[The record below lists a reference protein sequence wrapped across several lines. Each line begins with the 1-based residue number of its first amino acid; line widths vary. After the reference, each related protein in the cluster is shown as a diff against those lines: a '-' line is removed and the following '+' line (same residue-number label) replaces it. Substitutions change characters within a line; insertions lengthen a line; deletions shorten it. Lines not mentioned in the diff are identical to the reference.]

1 MKIYQKCLSGHAS
14 AKCHL
19 TPMFRNKIFPPEK
32 NVINHPV
39 VFLNNLPINTK
50 STEKHLR
57 LLLDGKLNFSE
68 HINEKLKKVTKTNN
82 VLRKLNLT
90 LSLSLSFSFL
100 SKEKWYQ
107 ELGFQ
112 SLKDRQWMRKFG
124 Y

>member
-1 MKIYQKCLSGHAS
+1 M
-14 AKCHL
+14 
-19 TPMFRNKIFPPEK
+19 
-32 NVINHPV
+32 
-39 VFLNNLPINTK
+39 
-50 STEKHLR
+50 
-57 LLLDGKLNFSE
+57 LDGKLNFSE

-82 VLRKLNLT
+82 VLRKLNFT

>member
-1 MKIYQKCLSGHAS
+1 MKIYQKFLSGHAS
-14 AKCHL
+14 TKCHL

-32 NVINHPV
+32 NVNNHPV